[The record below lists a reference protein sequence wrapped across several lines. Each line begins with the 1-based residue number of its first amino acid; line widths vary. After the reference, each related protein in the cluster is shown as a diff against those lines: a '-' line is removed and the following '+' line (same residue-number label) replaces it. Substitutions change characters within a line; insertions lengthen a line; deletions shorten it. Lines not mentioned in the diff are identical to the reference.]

1 MISYY
6 TISPGSTLAPYVRFY
21 WVLEGELPNGQSYT
35 HRTMADGCVEMVF
48 HYRGRFHELLD
59 NGMEEA
65 SFTAGIDGPSQCHAR
80 FSINEAFGI
89 FGVYLFPFAVP
100 RLFNLPVSALSDQA
114 VDLQSLLG
122 QQGADLEEQV
132 MLAANNQQRA
142 SILTRFLESCLLTQ
156 TTPERTHV
164 FAAIQEVIR
173 TRGLV
178 NIGSLASQACLSSR
192 QFERSFKQFAGF
204 TPKLYSRIIRFQSA
218 LEAFGQKQK
227 SLTEIAYDCG
237 YYDQSHFIHD
247 FKEFSGFHPGQYFS
261 GGSEATTWRE

>member
-6 TISPGSTLAPYVRFY
+6 TIPPSAMLAPYVRFF
-21 WVLEGELPNGQSYT
+21 WVLEGEIPNGQTYT

-48 HYRGRFHELLD
+48 HYRGVFNELLE
-59 NGMEEA
+59 NGREER
-65 SFTAGIDGPSQCHAR
+65 SFSAGIDGPSRR
-80 FSINEAFGI
+80 FSRFAIHESFGI

-100 RLFNLPVSALSDQA
+100 RLFNIPASALSNQA
-114 VDLQSLLG
+114 VDLKSLLG
-122 QQGADLEEQV
+122 QQVTALEERV
-132 MLAANNQQRA
+132 MLAADNHHRA
-142 SILTRFLESCLLTQ
+142 RILVRFLEGCLHKLQ
-156 TTPERTHV
+156 TPEHTHV

-178 NIGSLASQACLSSR
+178 NIGSLAAQACLSTR

-218 LEAFGQKQK
+218 LEAFGQQHK
-227 SLTEIAYDCG
+227 SLTTIAYDCG

-247 FKEFSGFHPGQYFS
+247 FREFSGFHPGQYFS
-261 GGSEATTWRE
+261 GGSEATAWRE